1 MQTPTKGK
9 ALVGI
14 IYQRKFQG
22 KKYREEQGE
31 PIMIRKKRKV
41 QFPRKTKSCY
51 VYKHIK
57 I

>member
-31 PIMIRKKRKV
+31 PIMIKKKFFFDSLGR
-41 QFPRKTKSCY
+41 QSHAMFIST
-51 VYKHIK
+51 
-57 I
+57 